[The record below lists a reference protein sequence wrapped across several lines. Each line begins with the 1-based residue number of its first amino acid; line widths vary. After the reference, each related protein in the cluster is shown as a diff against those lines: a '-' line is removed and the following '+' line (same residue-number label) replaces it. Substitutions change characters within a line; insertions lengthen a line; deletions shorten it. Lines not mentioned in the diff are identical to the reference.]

1 MIQTLIQFLRVVI
14 AIVAGFVIGW
24 CVFFVLHVRVL
35 PPGLLVPVCMALV
48 WWALPRFAPRFKH
61 VSGQSGPPLTVTTE
75 AEWTVIAARPSP
87 LPKRGPVLAVLAPL
101 PVAICFFSS
110 GYILAGLGLWAVV
123 TTLIFTLMHHG
134 NRTKRH
140 ATLGAFAVK
149 PDAVRLPNG
158 QVIERQRI
166 YRFAVKNTEDGQVF
180 FYGGNTIQRAGQAG
194 AAMTH
199 ARMVPISHAVVV
211 EHDGS
216 MSYLAG
222 GLTQEL
228 AHAVLDQITRHV
240 RGFAVT

>member
-1 MIQTLIQFLRVVI
+1 MIQTLIQFLRIVI
-14 AIVAGFVIGW
+14 AVVAGFVIGW

-48 WWALPRFAPRFKH
+48 WWALPRFAPRFKR
-61 VSGQSGPPLTVTTE
+61 VSSHRGPPLAVTTE

-87 LPKRGPVLAVLAPL
+87 LPRRGPVLAVLIPV
-101 PVAICFFSS
+101 PVAIALGSA
-110 GYILAGLGLWAVV
+110 GNVAVGLGIWAVGAGL
-123 TTLIFTLMHHG
+123 IFALMNHG

-140 ATLGAFAVK
+140 ATLGPFAVK
-149 PDAVRLPNG
+149 SDAVRLPDG
-158 QVIERQRI
+158 QVISRQQI
-166 YRFAVKNTEDGQVF
+166 YRFGIRNTEDNRVF
-180 FYGGNTIQRAGQAG
+180 FYGGNSIQRAGQAG

-199 ARMVPISHAVVV
+199 ARMVPISHAVVI
-211 EHDGS
+211 EHGGS

-228 AHAVLDQITRHV
+228 AHAVLDEITRHV